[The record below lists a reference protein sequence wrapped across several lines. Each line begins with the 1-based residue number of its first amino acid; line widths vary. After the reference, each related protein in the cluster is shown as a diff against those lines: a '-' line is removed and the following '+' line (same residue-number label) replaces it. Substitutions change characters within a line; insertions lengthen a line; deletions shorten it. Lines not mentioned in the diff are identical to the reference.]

1 MQPALKLLNFAI
13 SSHLLPAG
21 PEHCIVMLFLFTERK
36 NEKLINVATEYNLVK
51 GRIEFQEAKST
62 YE

>member
-1 MQPALKLLNFAI
+1 M
-13 SSHLLPAG
+13 
-21 PEHCIVMLFLFTERK
+21 ERK